1 MVINPEQLEVLEV
14 GGESG
19 NGCAG
24 DLVCE
29 ARSVVGTIHVTA
41 LLAQL
46 CIRHDLASCQPTAIS
61 AASQI
66 GCRFNSGAPQ
76 DLQHQRK
83 VTAPDKRLCGFV

>member
-46 CIRHDLASCQPTAIS
+46 CIRHDLVMLSTDRDFSRIADWMP
-61 AASQI
+61 
-66 GCRFNSGAPQ
+66 
-76 DLQHQRK
+76 LQLWR
-83 VTAPDKRLCGFV
+83 VS